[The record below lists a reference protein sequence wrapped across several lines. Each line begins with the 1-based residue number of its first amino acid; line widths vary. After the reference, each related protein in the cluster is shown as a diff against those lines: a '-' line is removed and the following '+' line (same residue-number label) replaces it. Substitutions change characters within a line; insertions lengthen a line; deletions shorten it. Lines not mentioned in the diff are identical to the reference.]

1 MKSKKSMLTSVYFA
15 PVILFI
21 AAILT
26 FTVYIFTNRSDMTS
40 AFLLLAG
47 FMLLI
52 TGILLLTL
60 ADKTP
65 LPAKLTEGL
74 PIAGSL
80 NIATFLAD
88 LGVTS
93 NTIHRHLTDGDYIQ
107 INPVSGGLI
116 PALPSG
122 VTFITTD
129 DWNGVQYHSL
139 AEPLMRQ
146 LKSADKLQVPTD
158 NPELLATCISEVM
171 TDTMS
176 LAEKATVERNDKSV
190 IITLNGFSLTK
201 TCKYLQSESPK
212 CCTMVGCPVCSLM
225 GAILAEG
232 ERCDVQSDSAI
243 RNGSTLTVSYS
254 LLKTQK

>member
-1 MKSKKSMLTSVYFA
+1 MKFKNSMLASVYFA
-15 PVILFI
+15 PIILFI

-26 FTVYIFTNRSDMTS
+26 FTVYVFTNRSDMTS
-40 AFLLLAG
+40 ALLLLIG

-65 LPAKLTEGL
+65 LPAKLTELL

-80 NIATFLAD
+80 NLATLLAD

-116 PALPSG
+116 PELPAG
-122 VTFITTD
+122 MTFITTE
-129 DWNGVQYHSL
+129 DWEGVQYHSL

-158 NPELLATCISEVM
+158 NQELLATCIAEVM
-171 TDTMS
+171 KDTLS
-176 LAEKATVERNDKSV
+176 LAEKVTVDRNDKSV
-190 IITLNGFSLTK
+190 IVTLDGFSLKK
-201 TCKYLQSESPK
+201 TCTYLQGESPK

-232 ERCDVQSDSAI
+232 ERCDVQSDSAL

-254 LLKTQK
+254 LMKQQ